1 MPVPARKAWQG
12 TGEKG
17 EVTLL
22 GTSLWT
28 PACHRSLPTP
38 ARPWCECGPI
48 SAGLAFR
55 TMRTTRDNNRTD
67 AIKAPQLGSNSRR
80 KHTLQQGCAFSA
92 YACALADPA
101 AQAELVHAL
110 PLLNRVCWET
120 STRQARLASSET
132 SSSMQRTRLAP
143 GLVHALPQY
152 CWETSTQRARLA
164 SSETSRQRTELADC
178 GWTQV

>member
-1 MPVPARKAWQG
+1 VPVPARKALQAVKEAKSPCLG
-12 TGEKG
+12 RRSGRLLATGVSRRRRG
-17 EVTLL
+17 L
-22 GTSLWT
+22 G
-28 PACHRSLPTP
+28 A
-38 ARPWCECGPI
+38 
-48 SAGLAFR
+48 SAGRYRQAWLSER
-55 TMRTTRDNNRTD
+55 LRTTRNNNRTA
-67 AIKAPQLGSNSRR
+67 AIKAPQLGSTSRR

-152 CWETSTQRARLA
+152 CWETSTRRARLA
-164 SSETSRQRTELADC
+164 SSETSMQRAELADC